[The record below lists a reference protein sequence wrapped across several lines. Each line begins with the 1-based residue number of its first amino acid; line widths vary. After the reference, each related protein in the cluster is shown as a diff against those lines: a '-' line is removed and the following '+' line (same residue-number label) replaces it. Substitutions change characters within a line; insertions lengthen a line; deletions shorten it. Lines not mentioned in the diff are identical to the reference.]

1 MTRIETDNMMEY
13 IRTSSNIN
21 LDWHVPDLMNTRI
34 RDMIKNR
41 LPTHIGRNYITV
53 TCPMLKD
60 FLGTSTFEIDL

>member
-21 LDWHVPDLMNTRI
+21 LDWHVPDLMNTCI

-53 TCPMLKD
+53 TSPMLKD